1 MKNAFAIIVVVTA
14 IVLGGCAHTPPACD
28 GSNRRPVNQ
37 PHQAGIHYPSC
48 GQELA
53 SLGAI

>member
-37 PHQAGIHYPSC
+37 PHQAGIHHPSC